1 MGLRYD
7 NFAPNLLSF
16 GASYLSFPLKSKE
29 LARMND
35 QPKPLLPSD
44 DVRWKMVLATMRRN
58 GYQGNALIE
67 TLHTVQEAFGY
78 LDRQALTYVA
88 DSLNVAPSQ
97 VHGVA
102 TFYHFFQ
109 LRPQGDHVCSVCTG
123 TACHIKGSQ
132 MLLQHLQ
139 QAYNL
144 HPNETTPGDEL
155 SLLTVRCIGAC
166 GLAPAVVF
174 DGEVVGNMSVD
185 ELDTRIQGFVEK

>member
-1 MGLRYD
+1 MI
-7 NFAPNLLSF
+7 N
-16 GASYLSFPLKSKE
+16 
-29 LARMND
+29 
-35 QPKPLLPSD
+35 QPKPDLPSD

-58 GYQGNALIE
+58 GHRADALIE

-109 LRPQGDHVCSVCTG
+109 LRPQGSHVCSVCTG
-123 TACHIKGSQ
+123 TACHIKGAQ
-132 MLLQHLQ
+132 ALLKHLR
-139 QAYNL
+139 QAYDL
-144 HPNETTPGDEL
+144 GPDETTAGNEL
-155 SLLTVRCIGAC
+155 SVLTVRCIGAC

-174 DGEVVGNMSVD
+174 DKEVVGNMTVE
-185 ELDTRIQGFVEK
+185 ELDQRLQGFVER

>member
-1 MGLRYD
+1 ML
-7 NFAPNLLSF
+7 
-16 GASYLSFPLKSKE
+16 E
-29 LARMND
+29 
-35 QPKPLLPSD
+35 QTKPDLPSD

-58 GYQGNALIE
+58 GYQSDALIE

-78 LDRQALTYVA
+78 LDRQALTYVS

-132 MLLQHLQ
+132 ALLQHMHEEYDLQ
-139 QAYNL
+139 
-144 HPNETTPGDEL
+144 PNETSANNEL

-166 GLAPAVVF
+166 GLAPAVVI
-174 DGEVVGNMSVD
+174 DGTVTGNMTVE
-185 ELDTRIQGFVEK
+185 ELDRRLSEHGLQGFIEK

>member
-1 MGLRYD
+1 MRERPTAD
-7 NFAPNLLSF
+7 
-16 GASYLSFPLKSKE
+16 
-29 LARMND
+29 
-35 QPKPLLPSD
+35 LPSD
-44 DVRWKMVLATMRRN
+44 DNRWKMVLATMRRN
-58 GYQGNALIE
+58 GHRSDALIE

-109 LRPQGDHVCSVCTG
+109 LRPQGEHVCSVCTG

-132 MLLQHLQ
+132 ALLQHLREK
-139 QAYNL
+139 YDL
-144 HPNETTPGDEL
+144 GPDETTEGDKL

-174 DGEVVGNMSVD
+174 DREVVGTVTVED
-185 ELDTRIQGFVEK
+185 LDRRIEEVIEQ

>member
-1 MGLRYD
+1 MRD
-7 NFAPNLLSF
+7 QTQPN
-16 GASYLSFPLKSKE
+16 
-29 LARMND
+29 
-35 QPKPLLPSD
+35 LPSD

-58 GYQGNALIE
+58 GYQSDALIE

-78 LDRQALTYVA
+78 LDRTALTYVA

-109 LRPQGDHVCSVCTG
+109 LRPQGEHVCSVCTG

-132 MLLQHLQ
+132 TLLDHMDQIYDLRPDQ
-139 QAYNL
+139 
-144 HPNETTPGDEL
+144 TTPGGEL

-174 DGEVVGNMSVD
+174 DKEVVGNITVD
-185 ELDTRIQGFVEK
+185 EMDQRVQGFIEK

>member
-1 MGLRYD
+1 MIEQQRPD
-7 NFAPNLLSF
+7 
-16 GASYLSFPLKSKE
+16 
-29 LARMND
+29 
-35 QPKPLLPSD
+35 LPSD

-58 GYQGNALIE
+58 GYRGDALIE
-67 TLHTVQEAFGY
+67 TLHTVQEAFGF
-78 LDRQALTYVA
+78 LDREALTYVS
-88 DSLNVAPSQ
+88 DSLNIAPSQ

-132 MLLQHLQ
+132 TLLQHINQEYDLR
-139 QAYNL
+139 
-144 HPNETTPGDEL
+144 PNETTPGDEL

-166 GLAPAVVF
+166 GLAPAIVV

-185 ELDTRIQGFVEK
+185 ELDQQLEGFLQK